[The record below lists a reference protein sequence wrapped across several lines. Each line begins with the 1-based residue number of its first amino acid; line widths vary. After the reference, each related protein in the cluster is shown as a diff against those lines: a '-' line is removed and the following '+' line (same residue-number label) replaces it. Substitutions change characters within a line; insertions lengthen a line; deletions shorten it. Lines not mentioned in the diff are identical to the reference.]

1 MKKNLL
7 PLLFIIIVVLMV
19 PLVIFAAD
27 VILAAEYG
35 PATQCTTTELKLN
48 DFADIRCPTVVEGG
62 TACEFDSDT
71 DDCAMCCTVN
81 TILKTTNW
89 IFLGVMAI
97 SAVVAI
103 LGGYF
108 IVTAGG
114 NAEQVTKGRDYIKN
128 SIIGLLIAL
137 LANAIP
143 AVVRNV
149 LGI

>member
-7 PLLFIIIVVLMV
+7 PLIFIIVVALMAPV
-19 PLVIFAAD
+19 VL
-27 VILAAEYG
+27 LAQGG
-35 PATQCTTTELKLN
+35 PATQCLLTESKL
-48 DFADIRCPTVVEGG
+48 DDYDIRCPEVTDATTDVV
-62 TACEFDSDT
+62 CEFDNTSY
-71 DDCAMCCTVN
+71 DCAMCCTVN

-89 IFLGVMAI
+89 IFLGVMTI
-97 SAVVAI
+97 SAIMAI

-108 IVTAGG
+108 ILTAGG
-114 NAEQVTKGRDYIKN
+114 SAEQVTKGRDFIKN
-128 SIIGLLIAL
+128 SIIGLLVAL

>member
-7 PLLFIIIVVLMV
+7 PLIFIIIVVLMAPV
-19 PLVIFAAD
+19 VLLAAD
-27 VILAAEYG
+27 VG
-35 PATQCTTTELKLN
+35 PVKKCLLTELDLN
-48 DFADIRCPTVVEGG
+48 IYTNIRCPTTTG
-62 TACEFDSDT
+62 TAIDCGFAST
-71 DDCAMCCTVN
+71 TFDCAMCCTVN

-89 IFLGVMAI
+89 IFIGVMAI

-108 IVTAGG
+108 IITAGG

-128 SIIGLLIAL
+128 SIIGLVIAL

-143 AVVRNV
+143 TVIRNV